1 MSELLLPGKALV
13 ALAAGFGGGVLNTL
27 AGGGTNLTFPALL
40 WLGVDPVR
48 ASSTSTV
55 CLWLGQA
62 LGALAYRGQL
72 ASTPRVWFFFSVP
85 ALLGGWLG
93 GWLLIQTPGET
104 FRVLVPYLVLGG
116 SLLLAL
122 EPWLRRR
129 VRVGEHHRA
138 RWAWR
143 LGGAGIILAV
153 SVYGGYYGAGMGFL
167 MLAALGLLGVGS
179 LQRANALKNLFGALL
194 NLAAIVFF
202 LAVGAVAW
210 DLVGFMM
217 LGAALGGYLGGR
229 VAGRIPEGPLRLLI
243 VGLGLGVGVLLL
255 F

>member
-1 MSELLLPGKALV
+1 MLWKALV
-13 ALAAGFGGGVLNTL
+13 ALLAGFGGGVLNTL

-62 LGALAYRGQL
+62 LGALAYREQL
-72 ASTPRVWFFFSVP
+72 RTAPRVWLLFSIP

-93 GWLLIQTPGET
+93 GWLLIRTPGET

-116 SLLLAL
+116 SLLLAC

-129 VRVGEHHRA
+129 MTVGEHHRA
-138 RWAWR
+138 LLAWR
-143 LGGAGIILAV
+143 LGGGGVILAV

-179 LQRANALKNLFGALL
+179 LQRANALKNLFGSLL

-202 LAVGAVAW
+202 LLVGAVAW

-229 VAGRIPEGPLRLLI
+229 VAGRIPEGPLRLVI

>member
-1 MSELLLPGKALV
+1 VPEALMLWKSLV
-13 ALAAGFGGGVLNTL
+13 ALLAGFGGGVLNTL

-62 LGALAYRGQL
+62 LGALAYREQIR
-72 ASTPRVWFFFSVP
+72 TIPRVWLFFSVP

-116 SLLLAL
+116 SALLAF

-129 VRVGEHHRA
+129 VPVGEHHRA
-138 RWAWR
+138 LLAWR
-143 LGGAGIILAV
+143 LGGGGVILAV

-167 MLAALGLLGVGS
+167 MLAALGILGVGS
-179 LQRANALKNLFGALL
+179 LQRANALKNLFGSLL
-194 NLAAIVFF
+194 NLSAIVFF
-202 LAVGAVAW
+202 LVVGAVAW

-217 LGAALGGYLGGR
+217 LGAALGGYLAGR
-229 VAGRIPEGPLRLLI
+229 VAGRIPEGPLRLVI
-243 VGLGLGVGVLLL
+243 VGLGLGVGLLL
-255 F
+255 LL